1 MSCVDVNIVR
11 KGGHKDVTVTS
22 VSGWN
27 GDVALTRDGTTV
39 PTIEPL
45 QRVGVGLT
53 RRVPEVDAKFTKA
66 STSLGLMFS
75 LVCTTNIGV
84 VEYYLLDK
92 SGLYLTDVSGR
103 YLIETKGE

>member
-1 MSCVDVNIVR
+1 MICVDVNIVR
-11 KGGHKDVTVTS
+11 KGGHKDVTVAS

-27 GDVALTRDGTTV
+27 G
-39 PTIEPL
+39 
-45 QRVGVGLT
+45 
-53 RRVPEVDAKFTKA
+53 EVTFT
-66 STSLGLMFS
+66 

-84 VEYYLLDK
+84 VEYCLLDK